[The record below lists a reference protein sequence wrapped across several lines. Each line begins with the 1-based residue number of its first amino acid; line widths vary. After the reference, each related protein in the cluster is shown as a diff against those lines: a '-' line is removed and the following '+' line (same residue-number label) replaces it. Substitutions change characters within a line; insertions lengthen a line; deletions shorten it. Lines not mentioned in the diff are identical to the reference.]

1 MTKNL
6 LTECPYCHRK
16 ISFFGAAILKTK
28 GEHCCAGCKCISNVV
43 INKSIYGVA
52 SGACVLSF
60 LILFLYSIYGDHGDI
75 RGVLY
80 VFLPF
85 LIFYILVP
93 FFVKLEP
100 CNDKSAVKK
109 LHRKISPIPLNEKG
123 TSFKMDQPIELNVS
137 EDFSDSF
144 MKAKKSMKINEE
156 EPEEVKDDRIIDE
169 DDHSEDLTSQLDFD
183 ITGSMNAPESIIT
196 KEKPVEEEYQE
207 LPEFNGG
214 EIEES
219 TIPFTEDTP
228 TVNENI
234 TKPDEFSGEMPGEE
248 NEISFLSGNL
258 LFNDDNTMPED
269 DINVPDGL
277 GEEVSFILK

>member
-1 MTKNL
+1 MAKKL

-43 INKSIYGVA
+43 INKSIYGIA
-52 SGACVLSF
+52 SGACVFSF
-60 LILFLYSIYGDHGDI
+60 LILLLYSIYGDHGDI
-75 RGVLY
+75 RGILY

-123 TSFKMDQPIELNVS
+123 TSYKTEQPIELNVS
-137 EDFSDSF
+137 EDFSASF
-144 MKAKKSMKINEE
+144 MKAKRSVKINESESE
-156 EPEEVKDDRIIDE
+156 EEKDDRIIDE
-169 DDHSEDLTSQLDFD
+169 DDHSDEINSQLDFD
-183 ITGSMNAPESIIT
+183 ITGSMNTPESIIT
-196 KEKPVEEEYQE
+196 EEHTEEE
-207 LPEFNGG
+207 LPEFNGD
-214 EIEES
+214 EIEEN
-219 TIPFTEDTP
+219 TIPFTDHAP
-228 TVNENI
+228 TESDNI
-234 TKPDEFSGEMPGEE
+234 PLVDESPDKMPGEE
-248 NEISFLSGNL
+248 NEVSFLYGHLYFSDNDIQQNNL
-258 LFNDDNTMPED
+258 
-269 DINVPDGL
+269 DIPDEP